1 MRGVQRHLIVTAD
14 DFGLHEAVNDAVEQA
29 NTRGIL
35 TAASLMVS
43 GPAAADAA
51 RRARRLPNLRV
62 GLHLVLAD
70 GWASLPPAQIPG
82 IADAH
87 GRLDGAMFSRGVR
100 YFFGRA
106 IRAQLAAEIRA
117 QFSAFSR
124 TGLALDHVN
133 VHKHFHV
140 HPTILA
146 LLVQVARECGAR
158 AIRVPD
164 EPCWFAA
171 RGAKWGAAMQN
182 ALLTPWISL
191 MKHQLRAAG
200 IFHNDRIFGIAHSG
214 AMNEQ
219 RILEILPRL
228 PLGVTEIYLHPA
240 TISGAAIAASMPDYR
255 HSDELAALLS
265 PRVRGALAAM
275 NVRRGGYGDVLRQ
288 VGRSLA

>member
-1 MRGVQRHLIVTAD
+1 
-14 DFGLHEAVNDAVEQA
+14 
-29 NTRGIL
+29 
-35 TAASLMVS
+35 
-43 GPAAADAA
+43 
-51 RRARRLPNLRV
+51 
-62 GLHLVLAD
+62 
-70 GWASLPPAQIPG
+70 
-82 IADAH
+82 
-87 GRLDGAMFSRGVR
+87 
-100 YFFGRA
+100 
-106 IRAQLAAEIRA
+106 
-117 QFSAFSR
+117 
-124 TGLALDHVN
+124 
-133 VHKHFHV
+133 
-140 HPTILA
+140 
-146 LLVQVARECGAR
+146 
-158 AIRVPD
+158 
-164 EPCWFAA
+164 
-171 RGAKWGAAMQN
+171 MQN

-265 PRVRGALAAM
+265 PRVHGALAAM